1 MVNYAE
7 AYGIHSLAAAI
18 IFLVIY
24 TPFVPFYIWTSMKT
38 RTFVYYMLTFFCV
51 IRFIAFLLRSIL
63 AGSDSAASSLDL
75 LIAEQVIYNVG
86 FFGVLYSTYT
96 LVLDRQLLS
105 GIEVHNPLQLIT
117 SNRHIIQTTL
127 TAAVVIG
134 IIGAVDVSS
143 SNPSS
148 QATGKTLRIVST
160 AIFLAIVVLLAIHL
174 TFILFEMQ
182 SMTERYA
189 GETRSFGRTHG
200 MYILIVIVL
209 LLMIREIFYIA
220 TIENIKA
227 QTNEALFYPLAALPE
242 VLVVFLFAIPGLV
255 PPKSELPQDGDTG
268 IVIIDLI
275 NRIREMRRE

>member
-1 MVNYAE
+1 MVNYAD

-24 TPFVPFYIWTSMKT
+24 TPFVPFYLWRSVKL

-51 IRFIAFLLRSIL
+51 LRLVAFLLRTIVAS
-63 AGSDSAASSLDL
+63 SDSAGSELNL

-96 LVLDRQLLS
+96 LVLDRQLLG
-105 GIEVHNPLQLIT
+105 GIEVRNPLQCIT
-117 SNRHIIQTTL
+117 SNRHIIQTVM
-127 TAAVVIG
+127 TAAVVLG

-143 SNPSS
+143 SNLSS
-148 QATGKTLRIVST
+148 QATGKTLRTAST
-160 AIFLAIVVLLAIHL
+160 AIFLALVVLLAVHL
-174 TFILFEMQ
+174 TFIIIEVQEMKQ
-182 SMTERYA
+182 YA
-189 GETRSFGRTHG
+189 GETRSFGRRNG
-200 MYILIVIVL
+200 MYILVIIVL

-220 TIENIKA
+220 TIQDINA
-227 QTNEALFYPLAALPE
+227 QRNEALFYPLAALPE
-242 VLVVFLFAIPGLV
+242 LLAVFLFAIPGLV
-255 PPKSELPQDGDTG
+255 PPKSELPQGGDTG